1 MVDTVGG
8 KWSGRE
14 NGSVQASVQQLSEKN
29 SLEKWLI
36 ARLDNI
42 GDSSVSNMKIV
53 LLNLSLRNG

>member
-14 NGSVQASVQQLSEKN
+14 NGSVQASFQQLSEKT
-29 SLEKWLI
+29 LEKWLI
-36 ARLDNI
+36 ARLDNM
-42 GDSSVSNMKIV
+42 GDSLVSNMKIM